1 MGYHRSRMLHVHNTR
16 TKHKELFVPASPR
29 VVRIYTC
36 GLTVYAPMHIGHART
51 YCFWD
56 SFRRYL
62 EYRGYHVISVINYT
76 DIDDRIMGASGSD
89 SGAGC
94 LDVAERNAAA
104 FRRDCTALHIK
115 DYAAYTRATDF
126 VDEQIDHIARLIAHG
141 HAYVVDGEVF
151 YDISSFPDYGKL
163 SGKVLEDQEVG
174 ASGRVGED
182 VARKRN
188 PADFTLWK
196 PSLPGQP
203 AWPTGH
209 PAWPQ
214 GRPGWHIECSA
225 MSSTMLGEHFD
236 VHGGG
241 IDNLFPHHENEVA
254 QSQALC
260 EHPWVRYWLHPEH
273 LDLRDEQSGKSV
285 KMSKSLGNVVSVPD
299 LLAHHSYDE
308 VRWLF
313 SASHYRSKLQIGMHD
328 NQIVW
333 DLVGQAITAYQRIK
347 RLLTVLRERLTTLPE
362 AGPGGSYASLR
373 APEQRVPRMRHLY
386 EIGAFAAQTTA
397 FIADFQAAMDDDLNG
412 PKASAALLGYVNTLY
427 AAGIEASTDPA
438 SLLAVYRALTR
449 HLHVFGID
457 EVEQRLYPELHA
469 EIARATQ
476 TTRETRG
483 GDEVVDRL
491 LALRLAARKAK
502 DFARSDAI
510 RDLLVAAGVEIED
523 TPRGPRWT
531 ASKPATPG

>member
-1 MGYHRSRMLHVHNTR
+1 MLHVHNTR
-16 TKHKELFVPASPR
+16 TKRKEPFVPAQPR

-76 DIDDRIMGASGSD
+76 DIDDRIMGAAGD
-89 SGAGC
+89 AVGC
-94 LDVAERNAAA
+94 LDVAERSAAA

-126 VDEQIDHIARLIAHG
+126 VAEQVEHIARLLERG

-151 YDISSFPDYGKL
+151 YDISSFPAYGQLAGKL
-163 SGKVLEDQEVG
+163 PDQQEVG

-203 AWPTGH
+203 SWPTGH

-254 QSQALC
+254 QSQPLC

-273 LDLRDEQSGKSV
+273 LDLRDEQTGKSV

-308 VRWLF
+308 IRWLF

-328 NQIVW
+328 NHIVW
-333 DLVGQAITAYQRIK
+333 DLIGQSLTAYQRIK
-347 RLLTVLRERLTTLPE
+347 RLLATLRERLASLPATPAAPE
-362 AGPGGSYASLR
+362 PGGVYASLR
-373 APEQRVPRMRHLY
+373 PPEQRVPRMRHLY
-386 EIGAFAAQTTA
+386 ETGSFAAHTTA

-412 PKASAALLGYVNTLY
+412 PRASAALLGYVNTLY
-427 AAGIEASTDPA
+427 AAGVEACDDPA

-449 HLHVFGID
+449 HLHVFGIE
-457 EVEQRLYPELHA
+457 EVDPRLYPELHA
-469 EIARATQ
+469 EIARPAQ
-476 TTRETRG
+476 TASETRG
-483 GDEVVDRL
+483 GDELIDRL
-491 LALRLAARKAK
+491 LALRLAARKAR
-502 DFARSDAI
+502 DFAKSDAI
-510 RDLLVAAGVEIED
+510 RDLLLEAGALIED
-523 TPRGPRWT
+523 TPRGPRWS
-531 ASKPATPG
+531 ARKPSTG